1 MSRDIFIGDLQGCCE
16 PLARLLEKLNFDS
29 SRDRLRL
36 AGDLVNRGGQ
46 SLAALRLVYSLREAV
61 TCVLGNHDLHLLA
74 YAFGNRRKVNAEFE
88 AILAAEG
95 AQVMLDWLRA
105 CPLLWLDDSCRL
117 GLVHAGVDPRW
128 GPDRAR
134 AVAGEIEQ
142 ALQREPREFF
152 EHMYGD
158 EPDRWQPDLPRRERL
173 RTITNV
179 FTRMRFCRA
188 DGALDL
194 ATKGGPDN
202 APNGFAPW
210 YEHLHPDWESWHL
223 VFGHWS
229 QLGLFDNERVT
240 CLDSGCVW
248 GGQLTALVFED
259 DERRF
264 EVVDCS
270 ESVSA

>member
-16 PLARLLEKLNFDS
+16 PLARLLERLNFDS
-29 SRDRLRL
+29 SRDRLLL

-46 SLAALRLVYSLREAV
+46 SLAALRLVYSLRESLS
-61 TCVLGNHDLHLLA
+61 CVLGNHDLHLLA
-74 YAFGNRRKVNAEFE
+74 YAFGHRRKPNAEFE
-88 AILAAEG
+88 AILAARDG
-95 AQVMLDWLRA
+95 QAMLDWLRA
-105 CPLLWLDDSCRL
+105 CPLLWLDDSRQL

-128 GPDRAR
+128 GLESAR
-134 AVAGEIEQ
+134 AAAGEIEQ
-142 ALQREPREFF
+142 ALQDDPADFF
-152 EHMYGD
+152 AHMYGD
-158 EPDRWQPDLPRRERL
+158 EPDRWQPDLLRRERL

-210 YEHLHPDWESWHL
+210 YEHLHPDWEGWRL

-259 DERRF
+259 GERRF

-270 ESVSA
+270 GCGSA